1 MWCSPLLPHS
11 SLHCEKLPA
20 SVLTNPSLCSAPPAG
35 CCTGQWAS
43 PVPGPSASRA
53 MASSDPLMSECP
65 IHWTRAHGPAPREAR
80 RCLFLWWECC
90 LADSIWLFRA
100 HRWGPIISRGMLCS
114 LRPGHRPPAPA
125 PPELAFI
132 AKSLLSVL
140 QQEITQQLK
149 SGCPAQLRNPGIDA
163 SVTRLGV
170 TRVSAR
176 PLRPAPTCFLTWNPG
191 PSLFP
196 GLQIHGL
203 MQSMSRMWPV
213 GPEMAPAGQ
222 DPSHAGSVRWWA
234 SQPGAAWTGWSRLI
248 FSQEPGRLT
257 GILAVNTAY
266 HSQVEAKGDEA
277 GNGFH
282 SSKADT
288 SWEGYP
294 GKVGGLM
301 CGESRCFSLM
311 RI

>member
-1 MWCSPLLPHS
+1 MLPTPSPQLTPLWKASRLSAHKPQPLLS
-11 SLHCEKLPA
+11 ATRRLLH
-20 SVLTNPSLCSAPPAG
+20 G
-35 CCTGQWAS
+35 
-43 PVPGPSASRA
+43 PVSIPSAR
-53 MASSDPLMSECP
+53 PLCLPSYGVVWPPNVRVSHTLNTSTWPCS
-65 IHWTRAHGPAPREAR
+65 REAR
-80 RCLFLWWECC
+80 RCRFLWWECC
-90 LADSIWLFRA
+90 PADSIWLFRA

-114 LRPGHRPPAPA
+114 LRPGHHPPAPT

-294 GKVGGLM
+294 GEVGGLM